1 MSRDRA
7 VIFCAAAAVFLG
19 AVPGAAWDRV
29 GHRVAARIAWDQMA
43 PETRQRAVE
52 LLLAAPRDA
61 DLAQLLP
68 QDSRPVETRRRVLF
82 EWAAYWP
89 DIVRDRDFPERHEK
103 YHRGNWHYYNYNWV
117 QEPDGSAR
125 EIPQLAEQP
134 ENVWERLGA
143 LEKKLADPAAD
154 AGERAIALAW
164 ILHLGGDVHQP
175 LHTSG
180 RVTETEP
187 EGDRGGNLFKL
198 DGDDNLHW
206 YWDRAL
212 SHKYRRWWWTSDDR
226 QISKI
231 ARSIER
237 RHPPPAPA
245 ASHGGGSER
254 FEAWARESFEVVK
267 AEVFPADLARG
278 QKPARAYR
286 DRVVEIAEAR
296 LARAGYRLAELI
308 DQALAD

>member
-1 MSRDRA
+1 MHRTRA
-7 VIFCAAAAVFLG
+7 IVFFACAAAIAG
-19 AVPGAAWDRV
+19 AAPGGAWDRI
-29 GHRVAARIAWDQMA
+29 GHRVVSRIAWDQMA
-43 PETRQRAVE
+43 PETRERAAE

-68 QDSRPVETRRRVLF
+68 QDSRPIEVRRRVLF
-82 EWAAYWP
+82 EWAGYWP

-103 YHRGNWHYYNYNWV
+103 YHRGTWHYFNYNWV
-117 QEPDGSAR
+117 QEPDGTAR

-134 ENVWERLGA
+134 ENVWERLGV
-143 LEKKLADPAAD
+143 LEKKLADPTVD
-154 AGERAIALAW
+154 AGERGIALAW
-164 ILHLGGDVHQP
+164 ILHLGGDIHQP

-180 RVTETEP
+180 RVTESEP

-212 SHKYRRWWWTSDDR
+212 RHKYRRWWWTSGDGH
-226 QISKI
+226 ISKI

-245 ASHGGGSER
+245 PSEGGAGR
-254 FEAWARESFEVVK
+254 FEAWARESFEIVK
-267 AEVFPADLARG
+267 AEAFPPGLERG
-278 QKPARAYR
+278 QKPSRAYR
-286 DRVVEIAEAR
+286 DRVVEIAESQI
-296 LARAGYRLAELI
+296 ARAGYRLAELL
-308 DQALAD
+308 DRALKR